1 MSGFKLRYESG
12 FAYAWLPHQ
21 SDHLSTTVHGLH
33 QPLIEHGQFTLAAN
47 ERAQEATAGHD
58 KWYIVRSEPD
68 HSIGL
73 DAVAKPGS
81 DRQFA
86 CLQVTLAL
94 DGPSDL

>member
-1 MSGFKLRYESG
+1 MPEFKFRYESG

-21 SDHLSTTVHGLH
+21 SDHLSTAVYGLH

-58 KWYIVRSEPD
+58 QWYAVRFEPD
-68 HSIGL
+68 YSIGL

-86 CLQVTLAL
+86 CLQGTLAL
-94 DGPSDL
+94 DGSPDL

>member
-21 SDHLSTTVHGLH
+21 SDHLSTAVHGLH

-47 ERAQEATAGHD
+47 EWAQEATAGQD
-58 KWYIVRSEPD
+58 QWYAVRSESD

-73 DAVAKPGS
+73 DVVAKPGS

-94 DGPSDL
+94 DCSPDL